1 MMSEQKPIQI
11 FSNMNE
17 NIGVNVVK
25 SPVKLT
31 ILEMLRDRDMEF
43 DEIVSNT
50 GKSKSTVSVHLKS
63 LRENGIISYRLHP
76 VDNRKKI
83 FYLNSKYIGSVNI
96 TEPKEIEETQSD
108 YLIKNIVDDD
118 AEFSTLLFHT
128 LKAML
133 IQEGINIDPILQSTG
148 NSIGKSIFNKLYD
161 DDLDVFLDNL
171 AAFWQR
177 KGLGR
182 LTYDVGQIIKITT
195 YDCFECELLP
205 KTGKPAC
212 FLDTGIFEGLFTE
225 FFNLPVS
232 VIETQCYTMGDEKCV
247 FEVEPLN
254 IKSY

>member
-1 MMSEQKPIQI
+1 
-11 FSNMNE
+11 
-17 NIGVNVVK
+17 
-25 SPVKLT
+25 
-31 ILEMLRDRDMEF
+31 MEF
-43 DEIVSNT
+43 DEIVSNA

-63 LRENGIISYRLHP
+63 LREMGIISYKVHP
-76 VDNRKKI
+76 QDNRKKI
-83 FYLNSKYIGSVNI
+83 FYLNSKYIGSVDVS
-96 TEPKEIEETQSD
+96 EPKEIEETQSD
-108 YLIKNIVDDD
+108 YLIKNIVEED

-148 NSIGKSIFNKLYD
+148 NRIGRSIFEKLYD
-161 DDLDVFLDNL
+161 EDLDIFMKNIAD
-171 AAFWQR
+171 FWQR

-182 LTYDVGQIIKITT
+182 ITFDVGQIIKITT

-205 KTGKPAC
+205 KTGRPAC

-247 FEVEPLN
+247 FEVEPLG
-254 IKSY
+254 IKTN